1 MRRSTA
7 GVGVK
12 FRSSVSKQF
21 QNAIYAIIGAHAHG
35 GRCMVVKG
43 PVSDDRISESF
54 GTVRL
59 VDGRG
64 EMRWL
69 ENLDISSSKDDDGD
83 FAKGIILFTFFARY
97 YWAI

>member
-12 FRSSVSKQF
+12 FRSSVSKRF
-21 QNAIYAIIGAHAHG
+21 QNAIYAIIGAHAG

-54 GTVRL
+54 GTVRV

-64 EMRWL
+64 EMR
-69 ENLDISSSKDDDGD
+69 
-83 FAKGIILFTFFARY
+83 
-97 YWAI
+97 